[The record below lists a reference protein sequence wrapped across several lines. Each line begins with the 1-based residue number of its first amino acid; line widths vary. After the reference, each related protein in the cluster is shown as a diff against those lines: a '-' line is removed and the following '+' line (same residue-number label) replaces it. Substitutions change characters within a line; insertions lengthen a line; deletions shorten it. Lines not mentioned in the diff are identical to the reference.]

1 MLGLAG
7 ARKASPRMGASVLAN
22 IGLVAAIRIHRLALR
37 CGRQPGFA
45 TIADIGWLTRDSGF
59 LLIVILQS
67 RI

>member
-1 MLGLAG
+1 
-7 ARKASPRMGASVLAN
+7 MGASVLAN

-45 TIADIGWLTRDSGF
+45 TIADIGWLARDSGF